1 MLTIE
6 NISKLYKMDAG
17 EWRVGKVETLD
28 GAYLIKLYKHN
39 RRETMQVNIERNPIG
54 ERDTALYELWFWNGT
69 STNVNYMS
77 PVRRLMSVGELKK
90 GPSHIAQTIGCML
103 TLK

>member
-6 NISKLYKMDAG
+6 NISKLYKMDVG

-28 GAYLIKLYKHN
+28 SAYLIKLYRYN

-54 ERDTALYELWFWNGT
+54 QRDTALYELWFWNGT

-90 GPSHIAQTIGCML
+90 GPSHIAQTIGVML

>member
-1 MLTIE
+1 MFP
-6 NISKLYKMDAG
+6 LYQLSTH
-17 EWRVGKVETLD
+17 RHPSYKVETLD
-28 GAYLIKLYKHN
+28 TAYLIKLYRYN

-77 PVRRLMSVGELKK
+77 PVRRLMSVGELKR
-90 GPSHIAQTIGCML
+90 GPSHIAQTIGDML